1 VTKETVGKLARRELV
16 LRLLAGIVRLYEA
29 RILCREQ
36 VTREEI
42 LFRIKHHWRFLDSER
57 LDPQALSWN
66 LDPKAAW
73 TPVKIIE
80 RQRCK
85 SSQT

>member
-1 VTKETVGKLARRELV
+1 MATGQHMTKESMEKLARRELV
-16 LRLLAGIVRLYEA
+16 LRLLGGMVRFYAA
-29 RILCREQ
+29 RIFCREQ

-66 LDPKAAW
+66 LDPKAA
-73 TPVKIIE
+73 
-80 RQRCK
+80 
-85 SSQT
+85 

>member
-1 VTKETVGKLARRELV
+1 MKESVEKLARGELV

-42 LFRIKHHWRFLDSER
+42 LFRIKHH
-57 LDPQALSWN
+57 
-66 LDPKAAW
+66 
-73 TPVKIIE
+73 
-80 RQRCK
+80 
-85 SSQT
+85 